1 MVTLIKNT
9 ADETAEIKTFI
20 KDLGVDLVGVTR
32 LDPFKEMVMGIHT
45 DREEF
50 FHRYRNAIVL
60 GCHLGNA
67 SANEMNLFMEKAA
80 LEVMSYLE
88 EKGSNVLII
97 HPEDEFDPVKRLGL
111 ISLKALAKG
120 AGLGWQGRSLLIIS
134 PEIGPIYRCIGLL
147 TDKDLCPDECM
158 PNHCGDC
165 TLCIDKCPHNAL
177 KYVRFDDHPAN
188 REDVLDVRA
197 CRGDKGCN
205 VCLAVC
211 PWIKNVN

>member
-1 MVTLIKNT
+1 METMIKNT
-9 ADETAEIKTFI
+9 ADETVEIKTFI
-20 KDLGVDLVGVTR
+20 RNLGIDLVGVTR
-32 LDPFKEMVMGIHT
+32 LDPYKDMVMGINT
-45 DREEF
+45 DRDEF
-50 FHRYRNAIVL
+50 FQRYRNALVL

-147 TDKDLCPDECM
+147 TDMDLTPDMSM

-165 TLCIDKCPHNAL
+165 TLCIDKCPHHAL

-211 PWIKNVN
+211 PWIKNFN

>member
-1 MVTLIKNT
+1 METLIKNNMNET
-9 ADETAEIKTFI
+9 ADIKAFI
-20 KDLGVDLVGVTR
+20 RNLGVDLVGVTR
-32 LDPFKEMVMGIHT
+32 LDPFKEMVMGINT
-45 DREEF
+45 DRREF
-50 FHRYRNAIVL
+50 FHRYSNAVVL
-60 GCHLGNA
+60 GCHLGDA

-134 PEIGPIYRCIGLL
+134 PEIGPIYRCIGIL
-147 TDKDLCPDECM
+147 TDMDLSPDESM

-165 TLCIDKCPHNAL
+165 TLCIDKCPHHAL

-211 PWIKNVN
+211 PWIKNLN

>member
-1 MVTLIKNT
+1 M
-9 ADETAEIKTFI
+9 DETIELKTRIK
-20 KDLGVDLVGVTR
+20 KLGIDLVGITS
-32 LDPFKEMVMGIHT
+32 LNPYKKITMGIHT
-45 DREEF
+45 DRTEF
-50 FHRYRNAIVL
+50 FNRYHNAVVL
-60 GCHLGNA
+60 GCHLGDK
-67 SANEMNLFMEKAA
+67 SANEMNLFMEQAA
-80 LEVMSYLE
+80 LDAMTWLE
-88 EKGSNVLII
+88 DKGHNVLII

-147 TDKDLCPDECM
+147 TDMDLSPDASM
-158 PNHCGDC
+158 PNLCGDC
-165 TLCIDKCPHNAL
+165 SLCIDKCPQHAL
-177 KYVRFDDHPAN
+177 KLVRFDDHPSR

-211 PWIKNVN
+211 PWIKHLN

>member
-1 MVTLIKNT
+1 MQTMIKNI
-9 ADETAEIKTFI
+9 ADETAKIKTFI
-20 KDLGVDLVGVTR
+20 RNLGVDLVGVTR
-32 LDPFKEMVMGIHT
+32 LDPFKDMVMGINT
-45 DREEF
+45 DRDEF

-60 GCHLGNA
+60 ACHLGNS

-147 TDKDLCPDECM
+147 TDMDLCPDESM

-165 TLCIDKCPHNAL
+165 TLCIDKCPHHAL

-197 CRGDKGCN
+197 CRSDKGCN

-211 PWIKNVN
+211 PWIKNFN